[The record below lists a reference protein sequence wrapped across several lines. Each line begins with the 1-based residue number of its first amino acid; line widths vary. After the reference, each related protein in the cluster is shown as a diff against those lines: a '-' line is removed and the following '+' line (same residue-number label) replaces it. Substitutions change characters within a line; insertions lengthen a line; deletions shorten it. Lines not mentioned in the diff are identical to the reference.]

1 MNTLFCFDLDGT
13 LTRREL
19 LPLIAAEVGLEHE
32 FDVLTKLTID
42 GVISFEE
49 SLRLRFA
56 ILKTISIDK
65 VQNVIAEAELFKK
78 LIYFIK
84 ERKDSCYVVTGNLD
98 VWISPLMQS
107 IGCNYLCSKTKS
119 DGDKLISLDY
129 IMHKG
134 QAISKLRQLF
144 PNRSVVAIGDG
155 NNDYEM
161 FEAADKS
168 ISVGLTH
175 NPSPNLIAVSD
186 YIVYH
191 EDSLC
196 RLLNTL

>member
-78 LIYFIK
+78 LICFIK
-84 ERKDSCYVVTGNLD
+84 EQKDSCYVVTGNLD

-107 IGCNYLCSKTKS
+107 IGCKYLCSKTRS
-119 DGDKLISLDY
+119 EGDKLISLDY

-144 PNRSVVAIGDG
+144 PNRTVVAIGDG
-155 NNDYEM
+155 NNDFEM